1 MRTLFYASAQLNG
14 MKKWAVHPKYVK
26 RANRYR
32 ELYQID
38 KQLLVDGDHRGIS
51 GCESLCGNING
62 ARRFFFWRSYTSV
75 CAKALQASI
84 ISAQITR
91 GTQGNNMLWTS
102 TRKAEG
108 GSLNLSR
115 GVSVKCMPRYK
126 AHYHVLPAFFSFIKN
141 KSCKTEET
149 INRPTTETRPAEVIS
164 HKSSLAI
171 MTIQFYIQ
179 ISKSNKIL
187 MRIQ

>member
-1 MRTLFYASAQLNG
+1 
-14 MKKWAVHPKYVK
+14 MKKWAVHPKYVN

-32 ELYQID
+32 ELYQND
-38 KQLLVDGDHRGIS
+38 KQLLVDGDNQGIS
-51 GCESLCGNING
+51 GDVSVRCESLCGNINR

-102 TRKAEG
+102 TRKPEG

-115 GVSVKCMPRYK
+115 GVSVKCAPRYK
-126 AHYHVLPAFFSFIKN
+126 AHYQVLPAFFSFIKN

-149 INRPTTETRPAEVIS
+149 INRPTETRPAEVIA
-164 HKSSLAI
+164 HNSSLAI

-179 ISKSNKIL
+179 ISMSNKIL